1 MFSRIGYTVKQSFSQ
16 IFRNKGMSLT
26 ATLAITAMMLILG
39 LFFATFVNVD
49 LFAEVI
55 QQDYNIIEVYL
66 ADKNDDAKNASIGE
80 ELKNMD
86 GVTGIKY
93 RSKED
98 AMKIMKE
105 RWGDNAYL
113 LDNLQSNPLPDSYL
127 VYVEDKKSADA
138 VSKAA
143 PEISGVEDV
152 KYYQDTV
159 KKLSKVTHA
168 IEVGSIVIMAF
179 LIIVSVILV
188 ANTIKLTIFNRAK
201 EIGIMK
207 YLGATD
213 WFVRAPFVVE
223 GLILGAFSAL
233 ISTGVLGFA
242 YSRFVTSIGPDILR
256 VLSVPVISVS
266 YLMPNLLT
274 IFLALGVG
282 IGICGS
288 IISIRKFLDR

>member
-55 QQDYNIIEVYL
+55 QQDYNVIEVYL

>member
-1 MFSRIGYTVKQSFSQ
+1 MFSRIGYTWKQASSQ
-16 IFRNKGMSLT
+16 IFRNKGMSFT
-26 ATLAITAMMLILG
+26 ATIAITAMMLILG

-55 QQDYNIIEVYL
+55 QQDYNVIEVYL
-66 ADKNDDAKNASIGE
+66 EDKNDDAKNEAIGDD
-80 ELKNMD
+80 LKNID
-86 GVTGIKY
+86 GVTSVKY

-98 AMKIMKE
+98 AMEIMKE

-127 VYVEDKKSADA
+127 VYVKDKDSADA

-143 PEISGVEDV
+143 PEIDGVDDI

-159 KKLSKVTHA
+159 EKLSKVTHA

-179 LIIVSVILV
+179 LVIVSIILV
-188 ANTIKLTIFNRAK
+188 ANTIKLTIFNRSK

-207 YLGATD
+207 YLGATE

-233 ISTGVLGFA
+233 ISTGILGFA
-242 YSRFVTSIGPDILR
+242 YSRFVASIGPDILR
-256 VLSVPVISVS
+256 VLSVPVISTS
-266 YLMPNLLT
+266 YLMPNLLI

>member
-1 MFSRIGYTVKQSFSQ
+1 MFSRIGYTFKQAFSQ
-16 IFRNKGMSLT
+16 ISRNKGMSFT
-26 ATLAITAMMLILG
+26 ATVAITAMMLILG

-55 QQDYNIIEVYL
+55 QQDYNVIEVYL
-66 ADKNDDAKNASIGE
+66 QDKNDDAKNESIGKSLE
-80 ELKNMD
+80 AID
-86 GVTGIKY
+86 GVTSVKY

-98 AMKIMKE
+98 ALKIMKD

-127 VYVEDKKSADA
+127 VYVDNKATADT

-143 PEISGVEDV
+143 PKIDGVSDI

-159 KKLSKVTHA
+159 EKLSKITNA
-168 IEVGSIVIMAF
+168 IEVGSIIIMGF
-179 LIIVSVILV
+179 LVIVSIVLV
-188 ANTIKLTIFNRAK
+188 ANTIKLTIFNRQK

-207 YLGATD
+207 YLGATN

-223 GLILGAFSAL
+223 GTILGVLSAM
-233 ISTGVLGFA
+233 ISTGILGLI
-242 YSRFVTSIGPDILR
+242 YSRFVSSIGPDILK
-256 VLSVPVISVS
+256 VLSVPVISTS
-266 YLMPNLLT
+266 YLLPNLLI
-274 IFLALGVG
+274 IFLSLGVG

-288 IISIRKFLDR
+288 IISIRKFLDK

>member
-1 MFSRIGYTVKQSFSQ
+1 MSF
-16 IFRNKGMSLT
+16 T

-55 QQDYNIIEVYL
+55 QQDYNVIEVYMD
-66 ADKNDDAKNASIGE
+66 DKNDDAKNETIGQ
-80 ELKNMD
+80 ELRNVE
-86 GVTGIKY
+86 GVTNVEY

-113 LDNLQSNPLPDSYL
+113 LDNLQQNPLPNSYL
-127 VYVEDKKSADA
+127 VYVKDKSTADR
-138 VSKAA
+138 VSQAA
-143 PEISGVEDV
+143 PTIKGVSDI

-159 KKLSKVTHA
+159 AKLSKITRAVKY
-168 IEVGSIVIMAF
+168 GSIIMMAF
-179 LIIVSVILV
+179 LVVVSIILV
-188 ANTIKLTIFNRAK
+188 ANTIKLTVFNREK

-213 WFVRAPFVVE
+213 WFVRAPFVLE
-223 GLILGAFSAL
+223 GVILGTLSAAVA
-233 ISTGVLGFA
+233 TGLLGFL
-242 YSRFVTSIGPDILR
+242 YTKFVNGIGPDIMR
-256 VLSVPVISVS
+256 VLSVPVISAN
-266 YLMPNLLT
+266 YLLPNLLI

-282 IGICGS
+282 IGTCGS

>member
-1 MFSRIGYTVKQSFSQ
+1 MFSRIGYTFKQAFSQ
-16 IFRNKGMSLT
+16 ISRNKGMSFT
-26 ATLAITAMMLILG
+26 ATVAITAMMLILG

-55 QQDYNIIEVYL
+55 QQDYNVIEVYL
-66 ADKNDDAKNASIGE
+66 QDKNDDAKNESIGKSLE
-80 ELKNMD
+80 AID
-86 GVTGIKY
+86 GVTSVKY

-98 AMKIMKE
+98 ALKIMKD

-127 VYVEDKKSADA
+127 VYVDNKATADT

-143 PEISGVEDV
+143 PKIDGVSDI

-159 KKLSKVTHA
+159 EKLSKITNA
-168 IEVGSIVIMAF
+168 IEVGSIIIMGF
-179 LIIVSVILV
+179 LVIVSIVLV
-188 ANTIKLTIFNRAK
+188 ANTIKLTIFNRQK

-207 YLGATD
+207 YLGATN

-223 GLILGAFSAL
+223 GTILGVLSAL
-233 ISTGVLGFA
+233 ISTGILGLI
-242 YSRFVTSIGPDILR
+242 YSRFVSSIGPDILK
-256 VLSVPVISVS
+256 VLSVPVISTS
-266 YLMPNLLT
+266 YLLPNLLI
-274 IFLALGVG
+274 IFLSLGVG

-288 IISIRKFLDR
+288 IISIRKFLDK

>member
-1 MFSRIGYTVKQSFSQ
+1 MSF
-16 IFRNKGMSLT
+16 T

-55 QQDYNIIEVYL
+55 QQDYNVIEVYMD
-66 ADKNDDAKNASIGE
+66 DKNDDAKNETIGK
-80 ELKNMD
+80 ELRNVE
-86 GVTGIKY
+86 GVTNVEY

-113 LDNLQSNPLPDSYL
+113 LDNLQQNPLPNSYL
-127 VYVEDKKSADA
+127 VYVKDKSTADR
-138 VSKAA
+138 VSQVA
-143 PEISGVEDV
+143 PTIKGVSDI

-159 KKLSKVTHA
+159 AKLSKITRAVKY
-168 IEVGSIVIMAF
+168 GSIIMMAF
-179 LIIVSVILV
+179 LVVVSIILV
-188 ANTIKLTIFNRAK
+188 ANTIKLTVFNREK

-213 WFVRAPFVVE
+213 WFVRAPFVLE
-223 GLILGAFSAL
+223 GVILGTLSAAVA
-233 ISTGVLGFA
+233 TGLLGFL
-242 YSRFVTSIGPDILR
+242 YTKFVDGIGPDIMR
-256 VLSVPVISVS
+256 VLSVPVISAN
-266 YLMPNLLT
+266 YLLPNLLI

-282 IGICGS
+282 IGTCGS

>member
-55 QQDYNIIEVYL
+55 QQDYNVIEVYL

-127 VYVEDKKSADA
+127 VYVEDKKFADA

>member
-1 MFSRIGYTVKQSFSQ
+1 MFSRIGYTWKQAFSQ
-16 IFRNKGMSLT
+16 IFRNKGMSFT
-26 ATLAITAMMLILG
+26 ATIAITAMMLILG

-55 QQDYNIIEVYL
+55 QQDYNVIEVYL
-66 ADKNDDAKNASIGE
+66 EDKNDDAKNEAIGDD
-80 ELKNMD
+80 LKNID
-86 GVTGIKY
+86 GVTSVKY

-127 VYVEDKKSADA
+127 VYVKDKDSADA

-143 PEISGVEDV
+143 QEIDGVDDI

-159 KKLSKVTHA
+159 EKLSKVTHA

-179 LIIVSVILV
+179 LVIVSIILV
-188 ANTIKLTIFNRAK
+188 ANTIKLTIFNRSK

-233 ISTGVLGFA
+233 ISTGILGFA
-242 YSRFVTSIGPDILR
+242 YSRFVASIGPDILR
-256 VLSVPVISVS
+256 VLSVPVIYTS
-266 YLMPNLLT
+266 YLMPNLLI